1 MNSQKRLEIFERV
14 LDLVESVLRGKVD
27 PFEVN
32 VVQLLRRLRQEFPK
46 LRGWD
51 EVNLDLESVLGLA
64 RVVVKQEEWV
74 EHRASR
80 LFIDPLLVTLKVET
94 LDPKALAS
102 VLLKSWRPIVE
113 ARGITPTFLEAAARY
128 WMELPPYSGR
138 REGLPTAGGPEE
150 GFELPWSPEEFE
162 ALLETERTRI
172 SELLQERGGKVPYQ
186 EYVAEGTFWDRVR
199 RAYLLSFLAT
209 RGEVS
214 LSKDPLTGEI
224 YIAGPR
230 ESADHPRS
238 LVVSFTKGEG
248 DV

>member
-1 MNSQKRLEIFERV
+1 MSSQKRLEIFERV

-32 VVQLLRRLRQEFPK
+32 VIQLLRRLREEFPK
-46 LRGWD
+46 LKSWD

-64 RVVVKQEEWV
+64 RIVVKQEEWV

-94 LDPKALAS
+94 LDPKALAT

-113 ARGITPTFLEAAARY
+113 ARGVTPTFLEAAARY
-128 WMELPPYSGR
+128 WMELPPFSGR
-138 REGLPTAGGPEE
+138 REELPPEQEPSE
-150 GFELPWSPEEFE
+150 GAELPWSAEEFE
-162 ALLETERTRI
+162 ALLEAERTQ
-172 SELLQERGGKVPYQ
+172 LLSLLEERGGKLRYE
-186 EYVAEGTFWDRVR
+186 EYVNRGEFWENVK

-214 LSKDPLTGEI
+214 LAKNPLTGEI
-224 YIAGPR
+224 YLVRPGKSAGT
-230 ESADHPRS
+230 PRS
-238 LVVSFTKGEG
+238 MVVSFTKGEG
-248 DV
+248 DA